1 MAEKIIRWGVMGAGR
16 IAQRFAES
24 LRHDPRCRLVA
35 ASGRTPEKVAKFAE
49 KFGIDPAHAYAQ
61 EPARQ
66 GSAAGVAASR
76 TQAASGEQMD
86 ASRSDATADGAPGAS
101 VATAAGSTT
110 AAAFSAARLSP
121 NPHEELVADPAVDA
135 VYLALPHGLHC
146 AWAVRALRA
155 GKAVLCEKPA
165 GLTAREARAMT
176 AEARRSGALFMEG
189 MKARFVPL
197 YAEVKRLLAEG
208 AIGELRRVETSLCND
223 VPPAALEGTYL
234 LDGAQGGVLLDCG
247 IYCASWLDDLLPGP
261 FAVTDRQVETYH
273 GVDAY
278 DCAELAFAEGGRT
291 ARLECSFNRAK
302 PRQAV
307 LVGEKG
313 RITVDDLHRA
323 QRLTLEVTG
332 RPPRVIERPYVVD
345 DFFGE
350 VTHFNDLLEQGA
362 CESPVMPLAASI
374 RCAEILDA
382 VRG

>member
-1 MAEKIIRWGVMGAGR
+1 MAEKIIRWGIMGAGR

-35 ASGRTPEKVAKFAE
+35 ASGRTPEKVAAFAE

-61 EPARQ
+61 DPVRQ
-66 GSAAGVAASR
+66 GSATDAAAGGTPAA
-76 TQAASGEQMD
+76 
-86 ASRSDATADGAPGAS
+86 SDATATS
-101 VATAAGSTT
+101 LTT
-110 AAAFSAARLSP
+110 AVPLSAARLSP
-121 NPHEELVADPAVDA
+121 NPHEALVADPAVDA
-135 VYLALPHGLHC
+135 VYLALPHGLHRM
-146 AWAVRALRA
+146 WAVRALKA

-165 GLTAREARAMT
+165 ALTADEVRAIA
-176 AEARRSGALFMEG
+176 AEARQSGTLFMEG

-197 YAEVKRLLAEG
+197 YAEVKRLLAED
-208 AIGELRRVETSLCND
+208 AIGELRRVEASLCND

-313 RITVDDLHRA
+313 CITVDDLHRA
-323 QRLTLEVTG
+323 QRLTLEVAG
-332 RPPRVIERPYVVD
+332 QAPRVIERPYVVD